1 MSAEKISNIK
11 TEVIYIPLL
20 NEGTYVFRPA
30 EGLHL
35 GKSIYRILMT
45 EEYDPEDEEWEFP
58 PETVVRCETEFRN
71 GEKLLVAKAKA
82 LSPADRKRHLPKQ
95 TGFHPVVA

>member
-1 MSAEKISNIK
+1 MSAEKISNTE

-20 NEGTYVFRPA
+20 NEGTCVFRPA
-30 EGLHL
+30 GGLRL
-35 GKSIYRILMT
+35 GKSIYRVLAT

-71 GEKLLVAKAKA
+71 GEKLLVAKAEA
-82 LSPADRKRHLPKQ
+82 LSPVNRKRHLPKQ
-95 TGFHPVVA
+95 RGFHPVVT

>member
-20 NEGTYVFRPA
+20 NEGTPVFRPA
-30 EGLHL
+30 GGLRL
-35 GKSIYRILMT
+35 GKNMFKVLAT

-58 PETVVRCETEFRN
+58 PETIVRCGKEFRN
-71 GEKLLVAKAKA
+71 GEKLFIAKAKVA
-82 LSPADRKRHLPKQ
+82 SQVNRKQ
-95 TGFHPVVA
+95 NG